1 MRNLT
6 RLRRGGGLGR
16 GVDLVI
22 GGGPVASD
30 RDRRRVVGGV
40 EGWAICGGEAG
51 WDWFEKLVNIFDVG

>member
-1 MRNLT
+1 MSERLGGVAAGWHLRNLT

-30 RDRRRVVGGV
+30 RDRRRVVGGA

-51 WDWFEKLVNIFDVG
+51 